1 MRLAFSRS
9 YVVLVRTQR
18 CATTSRIERENASKR
33 SRALATF
40 GSITRSKT
48 RCRSYN
54 ASSFPANGIGPLPY
68 CLRRSEASL
77 VLVFAG
83 TRFGESS
90 GTVLF
95 VLIEHPCRR
104 NYLISVS
111 FKSTAESAL
120 IEEQGRLTRK
130 GDDRHSKVGSPAE
143 KDCAR
148 TRPRSGSPCS
158 AANIFPHILD
168 LAQATGRQKRE

>member
-18 CATTSRIERENASKR
+18 CARMSRIERENASKR
-33 SRALATF
+33 SRAIATF

-54 ASSFPANGIGPLPY
+54 ASSLPTNGIGPHPY
-68 CLRRSEASL
+68 CSRRSEALL
-77 VLVFAG
+77 VLVFVG
-83 TRFGESS
+83 TSFGESR

-111 FKSTAESAL
+111 SKSTAQSASSRNEVASRGNVMIVIPKPDHGL
-120 IEEQGRLTRK
+120 RK
-130 GDDRHSKVGSPAE
+130 IVFVPDR
-143 KDCAR
+143 
-148 TRPRSGSPCS
+148 
-158 AANIFPHILD
+158 
-168 LAQATGRQKRE
+168 AQARRA